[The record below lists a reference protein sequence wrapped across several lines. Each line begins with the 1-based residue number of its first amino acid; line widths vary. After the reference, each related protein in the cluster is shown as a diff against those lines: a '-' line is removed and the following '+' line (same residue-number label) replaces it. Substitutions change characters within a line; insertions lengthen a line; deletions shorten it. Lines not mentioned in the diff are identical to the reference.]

1 MRLCTYFR
9 GFDDLGNEYAVA
21 YENFPLLSPPHYVV
35 RSQKYSYNIDNS
47 LPLDERIAKS
57 EELLKND
64 VNLFFITNCVPKISY
79 EVDLEDVTKNADYF
93 DFVDEPDY
101 RVGNIGYVH
110 DDRLGGSIKLKITKT
125 VKDAITG
132 KTISVTFGDN
142 LEDSSVAASRSA
154 IDDIQI
160 TPVVI
165 E

>member
-1 MRLCTYFR
+1 M
-9 GFDDLGNEYAVA
+9 
-21 YENFPLLSPPHYVV
+21 
-35 RSQKYSYNIDNS
+35 
-47 LPLDERIAKS
+47 
-57 EELLKND
+57 
-64 VNLFFITNCVPKISY
+64 
-79 EVDLEDVTKNADYF
+79 
-93 DFVDEPDY
+93 DEPDY

-110 DDRLGGSIKLKITKT
+110 DDRLGGAIKLKITKT